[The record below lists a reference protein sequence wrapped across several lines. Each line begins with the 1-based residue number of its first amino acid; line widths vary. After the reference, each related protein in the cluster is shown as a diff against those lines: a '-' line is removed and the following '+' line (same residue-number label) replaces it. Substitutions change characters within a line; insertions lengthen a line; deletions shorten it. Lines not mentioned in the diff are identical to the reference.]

1 MFIIVI
7 MTMNGMEG
15 MDSFS
20 RDDRDRHL
28 ITRGNVDGIVCASLF
43 LRMFPYARV
52 SFVTSPTAG
61 ARILSMDRSS
71 SNVVL
76 ADLALVPELEKGIRE
91 IIPEREVITIDH
103 HQPHATT
110 EAQSTLVVRE
120 GMSAASVLYHHLGLD
135 DEMRKLVAI
144 ADLMEY
150 CETDLL
156 EEEIETHGLKKVFDE
171 ARVLDFSW
179 RLDIGDDLFRAQAS
193 ARLSRGIWPSE
204 IGMIKRR
211 YLQVVN
217 EQRWPKALARV
228 SSNLLIRGET
238 AVLES
243 HDKNRSLYGFG
254 TRALVEVA
262 RKKGCNYAVMVNQRK
277 QHSSVSLRG
286 LRPDGVNLGRFVEDF
301 TAIHGLEGGG
311 HPTSAGARIPV
322 ETTDRF
328 LNEFV
333 SLTNR

>member
-7 MTMNGMEG
+7 MTMFGMEG

-43 LRMFPYARV
+43 LRMFPHARV

-61 ARILSMDRSS
+61 ARILSMDQNS

-76 ADLALVPELEKGIRE
+76 ADLALIPELEKGIRE
-91 IIPEREVITIDH
+91 ILPEREVIVIDH
-103 HQPHATT
+103 HQPHATS
-110 EAQSTLVVRE
+110 AVQSILVVRE

-156 EEEIETHGLKKVFDE
+156 EEEIEAHGLKKVFDE

-193 ARLSRGIWPSE
+193 ARLSRGVWPSE
-204 IGMIKRR
+204 VGMIKRR

-277 QHSSVSLRG
+277 QHSSVSLRS

-311 HPTSAGARIPV
+311 HPSSAGARIPV

-328 LNEFV
+328 LDQFV